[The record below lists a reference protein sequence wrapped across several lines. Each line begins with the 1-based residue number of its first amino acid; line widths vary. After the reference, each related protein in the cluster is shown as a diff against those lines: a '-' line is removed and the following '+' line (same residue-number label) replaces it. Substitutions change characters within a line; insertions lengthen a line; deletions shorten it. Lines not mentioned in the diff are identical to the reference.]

1 MGKLIQQFCETLGM
15 TQREGGSH
23 LLYVDPDP
31 AYRRKVPSVL
41 EPEWEVM
48 TAESVGEAT
57 AAIDGSFDCVVAA
70 DELPE
75 MGGLAFFRSLGAET
89 DELPFVLFGTEEDVD
104 LLREAFRAG
113 VTDVIYKRRSPGT
126 TTEPGTTADS
136 ESTSGANITDGADIT
151 DGIVGLR
158 NRLDALETE
167 PQDINGTVLDVSRS
181 LMGAAADEVDMKTE
195 WALQSLAE
203 EIDASQCL
211 IYEVDDEMA
220 TLQLTH
226 GWTND
231 GVADTDPHRRLFGV
245 GERTVLTD
253 RFPGFGAQL
262 RQFEP
267 ACIDIS
273 EVAVEQPTVDG
284 DPVPTVD
291 GDPAP
296 AAGTGDSASTSN
308 GDGGTATVAQV
319 EAPDELAAD
328 GDRGTLLALPVVIEW
343 QLSGI
348 IAITVDEPR
357 EWDEAA
363 RQQLQAVGELV
374 GHMERRRRQRRELER
389 QNEQLE
395 QFASVISHD
404 LQNPLNVI
412 SGYLE
417 LAMETGNLD
426 RLDPAADAA
435 DRMAEMLDDLLTL
448 AREGKAVGDTEE
460 VDLRPVVEEAWESVE
475 TYDGSLS
482 TAGLDSIAVD
492 ADDSRLQEAFEN
504 LFKNAIV
511 HAGEDVDMRVVVE
524 DGTVHV
530 ADDGPGIPPEKRD
543 VVFEYGHTG
552 GNGTGL
558 GLAIV
563 RSIIEGHDWEISAAE
578 SEEGGARFDI
588 DLGH

>member
-1 MGKLIQQFCETLGM
+1 M

-31 AYRRKVPSVL
+31 AYRRKLPSVL

-57 AAIDGSFDCVVAA
+57 AAMDGSFDCVVAA

-75 MGGLAFFRSLGAET
+75 MGGLAFFRSLDAEA

-113 VTDVIYKRRSPGT
+113 ITDVIYKQRSPGT
-126 TTEPGTTADS
+126 TVESESTGEAEITDDS
-136 ESTSGANITDGADIT
+136 ESTGGAEIT

-158 NRLDALETE
+158 NRLSELETE
-167 PQDINGTVLDVSRS
+167 PTDINGTVLDVSRS

-211 IYEVDDEMA
+211 IYEVDDEQSS
-220 TLQLTH
+220 LELTH

-231 GVADTDPHRRLFGV
+231 EVADTDPHRRLFGI
-245 GERTVLTD
+245 GEATIPTD

-262 RQFEP
+262 QQFEP
-267 ACIDIS
+267 ACIDIT
-273 EVAVEQPTVDG
+273 AVDAEQPTVDG
-284 DPVPTVD
+284 EPTATA
-291 GDPAP
+291 GT
-296 AAGTGDSASTSN
+296 AGTGDAAPTSN
-308 GDGGTATVAQV
+308 RGGGTTTVAQV

-343 QLSGI
+343 QLSGVI
-348 IAITVDEPR
+348 VITVEEPQ

-374 GHMERRRRQRRELER
+374 GHMERRRRQRQELER

-435 DRMAEMLDDLLTL
+435 DRMEEMLDDLLTL

-460 VDLRPVVEEAWESVE
+460 VDILPVVEEAWESVE
-475 TYDGSLS
+475 TYNGSLDIE
-482 TAGLDSIAVD
+482 GFDDIEPVE

-511 HAGEDVDMRVVVE
+511 HAGKDVDMRVAVE
-524 DGTVHV
+524 DGTVYV

-563 RSIIEGHDWEISAAE
+563 RSIIEGHDWDISAAE
-578 SEEGGARFDI
+578 SAEGGARFDI
-588 DLGH
+588 DLDR

>member
-1 MGKLIQQFCETLGM
+1 M
-15 TQREGGSH
+15 TQREGESH

-31 AYRRKVPSVL
+31 VYRRKVASVL
-41 EPEWEVM
+41 EPEWVVATAA
-48 TAESVGEAT
+48 TAEEAT
-57 AAIDGSFDCVVAA
+57 AALDGSFDCVVAA
-70 DELPE
+70 DELPDV
-75 MGGLAFFRSLGAET
+75 GGLEFYDSIDSET
-89 DELPFVLFGTEEDVD
+89 DEPPFVLFGTEEDID
-104 LLREAFRAG
+104 LLRRAFRAG
-113 VTDVIYKRRSPGT
+113 VDDVIYKQHSLDTPS
-126 TTEPGTTADS
+126 EVADDS
-136 ESTSGANITDGADIT
+136 EVS

-167 PQDINGTVLDVSRS
+167 PTDINGTVLDVSRS

-203 EIDASQCL
+203 EIDANQCL
-211 IYEVDDEMA
+211 IYEVDDGMT
-220 TLQLTH
+220 TLELTH
-226 GWTND
+226 GWTDD
-231 GVADTDPHRRLFGV
+231 GVADTDPHRQLFGV
-245 GERTVLTD
+245 GEETVSTD
-253 RFPGFGAQL
+253 RFPGFGSQL
-262 RQFEP
+262 QQFEP
-267 ACIDIS
+267 ACLDIS
-273 EVAVEQPTVDG
+273 AVDETVGEVGTEGKHNAEAAV
-284 DPVPTVD
+284 
-291 GDPAP
+291 
-296 AAGTGDSASTSN
+296 AAGN
-308 GDGGTATVAQV
+308 GENGGATVASIDV
-319 EAPDELAAD
+319 DTGLAAD
-328 GDRGTLLALPVVIEW
+328 GERGTMLALPVVIEW

-348 IAITVDEPR
+348 IVITVDQPQ
-357 EWDEAA
+357 EWGEDA

-417 LAMETGNLD
+417 LAIETGNLD
-426 RLDPAADAA
+426 RLDPAVDAA

-448 AREGKAVGDTEE
+448 AREGRAVGETQE
-460 VDLRPVVEEAWESVE
+460 VDLKPIVEEAWENVE
-475 TYDGSLS
+475 THDGSL
-482 TAGLDSIAVD
+482 TIEGLDDIETVE

-511 HAGEDVDMRVVVE
+511 HAGEDVDMRVE
-524 DGTVHV
+524 ADAGTVHV
-530 ADDGPGIPPEKRD
+530 ADDGPGIPPDKRD

-588 DLGH
+588 DLGR